1 MSKNKPKKK
10 LTFEEYQKFTKS
22 TALYPKLGMDYV
34 YPTIGLAGETGEVS
48 ELVKKLIRD
57 KNSQIDD
64 ELLDRLQ
71 KELGDVLWYVSQV
84 AAEFGLS
91 LEEIA
96 ETNVEKLSSRKKRGK
111 IHGDGDYR

>member
-1 MSKNKPKKK
+1 MSKKK

-57 KNSQIDD
+57 NNSVIDD
-64 ELLDRLQ
+64 EFLERLQ

-84 AAEFGLS
+84 AAEFDLS
-91 LEEIA
+91 LEKIA
-96 ETNVEKLSSRKKRGK
+96 EQNVKKLTSRKQRNK
-111 IHGDGDYR
+111 IHGDGDNR